1 MIKPYHLMTPAEK
14 IEARIAS
21 NRAIAEK
28 VGQNTTTTTK
38 TRRTQA
44 PARATQAAEFA
55 KVGRAFL
62 DSLPDMSKGTEAASL
77 LALGRTAKRKK

>member
-1 MIKPYHLMTPAEK
+1 MNKPYHLMTPAEK

-28 VGQNTTTTTK
+28 VGQNTIPPAK
-38 TRRTQA
+38 TRRA
-44 PARATQAAEFA
+44 PARATEITEFA

-62 DSLPDMSKGTEAASL
+62 DSLPDMGKGTEAASL
-77 LALGRTAKRKK
+77 LELGRTAKRKK

>member
-28 VGQNTTTTTK
+28 VGQNSIIPSK

-44 PARATQAAEFA
+44 PARAAEVAEFA

-62 DSLPDMSKGTEAASL
+62 DSLPDMGKGTEAASL

>member
-1 MIKPYHLMTPAEK
+1 MNKPYHLMTPAEK

-28 VGQNTTTTTK
+28 VGQNTTPTK
-38 TRRTQA
+38 SRRAQA
-44 PARATQAAEFA
+44 PARATEITEFA

-62 DSLPDMSKGTEAASL
+62 DSLPDMGKGTEAASL
-77 LALGRTAKRKK
+77 LELGRTTKRKK

>member
-28 VGQNTTTTTK
+28 VGQNITIPTK
-38 TRRTQA
+38 TRRAQA
-44 PARATQAAEFA
+44 PARATEVAEFA

-62 DSLPDMSKGTEAASL
+62 DSLPDIGKGSEAASL
-77 LALGRTAKRKK
+77 LELGRTTKRKK